1 MAGFI
6 ERQFGIQRPLAWWD
20 RLEALVARELAP
32 NRRKIRTALR
42 IATIVTIAIGLDAS
56 CHVNTQ
62 LGAVIVWL
70 LAGAGP
76 MMSIRRALTWQF
88 AVMVALITAVMMAR
102 AFVDSPWL
110 MLPFLFAWI
119 SFSTYLGATRKLG
132 AGIVVIQIVCLI
144 TFYDVVYGPQEIGWN
159 AAASFDGSAIAFGV
173 IVLFD
178 NWFWPDPGE
187 PLLIESLGA
196 SIARAR
202 SQLLGATNFFL
213 AGESVP
219 RPPLPA
225 PTSDLPTHMALLDQ
239 AMAEGASEHRHA
251 ILLAAITRAARMNHE
266 VDRLI
271 TTAREIL
278 PRELRMMVTGE
289 IQMAVNAIAAAL
301 DEISHKLPAHII
313 AGADELA
320 PATRTQVRLA
330 MDTLVARVIEIRP
343 AYVGKASSAEIGN
356 FAEFIDSLAV
366 LARHIERP
374 LDEPPRRPT
383 TNPSKR
389 AVPRLSDPADPAV
402 VRYCLKVGLCTVV
415 GYLIGLITQRPDL
428 FIILMTVITTATP
441 SYGATLHKMCLRIA
455 GAIIG
460 GAVSLLAIIIVTPNF
475 ETLPAYMLASFA
487 VFYPFAY
494 SSVGNA
500 RTSFAGKQM
509 GVIFSL
515 VFVGL
520 SPSNNIYE
528 PLWRIWGLLLGDLV
542 VATVFF
548 MLWPEY
554 AGDSLLPRL
563 QKVLASMLALAPGGS
578 ASTSEDQI
586 LKTNSET
593 MRVLTEFLT
602 IADDARL
609 EGRTCTVYR
618 DGIVEATGVLRRI
631 SNQLSSIAIA
641 RVIVP
646 MPPLDPATELA
657 RERVFNTIRGQLSSW
672 LDFFSSPEWSSAS
685 AARAVAEK
693 HSADELAGPLN
704 EFSSQL
710 EAGGFAQLASWPLE
724 PRRTMLAELESMR
737 QLEFLLSELNRYL
750 ADVPAPPRD
759 ASRIQR

>member
-1 MAGFI
+1 VAGFI
-6 ERQFGIQRPLAWWD
+6 EQRFGLQRPLAWLD
-20 RLEALVARELAP
+20 QLEALVARELAP
-32 NRRKIRTALR
+32 SARKARTALR
-42 IATIVTIAIGLDAS
+42 IATIVSIAIGFDAI
-56 CHVNTQ
+56 CHVNTP
-62 LGAVIVWL
+62 LGAVIIWV

-76 MMSIRRALTWQF
+76 MMSIRKALTWQV
-88 AVMVALITAVMMAR
+88 AVMLALITSVLMAR
-102 AFVDSPWL
+102 AFAETPWL
-110 MLPFLFAWI
+110 MLPFIFAWI
-119 SFSTYLGATRKLG
+119 SLSTYLGATRKLG
-132 AGIVVIQIVCLI
+132 AGMLVIQIVCLI
-144 TFYDVVYGPQEIGWN
+144 TFYDVVFSPDEIGWN

-173 IVLFD
+173 LVLFD
-178 NWFWPDPGE
+178 NWLWPDPGE
-187 PLLIESLGA
+187 PLLMESLGT
-196 SIARAR
+196 SVARAR

-213 AGESVP
+213 AGESAP
-219 RPPLPA
+219 RPPLPP
-225 PTSDLPTHMALLDQ
+225 PTSDLPAHLALLDQ
-239 AMAEGASEHRHA
+239 AIAEGASDQHRA
-251 ILLAAITRAARMNHE
+251 LLLAAITRTARINLE

-271 TTAREIL
+271 ATVRENL
-278 PRELRMMVTGE
+278 PRVIRTMVPGE
-289 IQMAVNAIAAAL
+289 IQAAANAIATVL
-301 DEISHKLPAHII
+301 DESSRNLPARVD
-313 AGADELA
+313 AGTDDLA
-320 PATRTQVRLA
+320 PATRTQLRLA
-330 MDTLVARVIEIRP
+330 MDTLSARVIEIRP
-343 AYVGKASSAEIGN
+343 AYIGKASAQEIQN
-356 FAEFIDSLAV
+356 FAAFIDSFAL
-366 LARHIERP
+366 LTKHLERP
-374 LDEPPRRPT
+374 LDEPPRRATPNLPIRPT
-383 TNPSKR
+383 
-389 AVPRLSDPADPAV
+389 PRSGNGADPAT
-402 VRYCLKVGLCTVV
+402 VRYSLKVGFCVV
-415 GYLIGLITQRPDL
+415 VAYIIGLIVARADL
-428 FIILMTVITTATP
+428 FTMLVTVLAIGTP
-441 SYGATLHKMCLRIA
+441 TYGATLHKMYLRIA
-455 GAIIG
+455 GFVIG
-460 GAVSLLAIIIVTPNF
+460 GAISLLAIIIVSTNF
-475 ETLPAYMLASFA
+475 ETLPAYMLTAFA
-487 VFYPFAY
+487 VFFPFAY
-494 SSVGNA
+494 SSLGNA
-500 RTSFAGKQM
+500 RTSYAGKQM
-509 GVIFSL
+509 GVVFSL
-515 VFVGL
+515 VFIGL
-520 SPSNNIYE
+520 SPSVDIYE
-528 PLWRIWGLLLGDLV
+528 PLWRIWGVLLGDVV
-542 VATVFF
+542 VAVVFF
-548 MLWPEY
+548 GLWPEY

-693 HSADELAGPLN
+693 HSADELVGPLN